1 MNQQINGKKLI
12 IMYYGVT
19 LTRGE
24 TAVFGGFR

>member
-1 MNQQINGKKLI
+1 MNQQINGKKI
-12 IMYYGVT
+12 INVYGVT